1 MELVLPLK
9 EKNAD
14 DLEGVSFLKLK
25 EEIPSR
31 ELRYP
36 YPYIS
41 PPWEKENH
49 LQTYHP
55 WGCVSSQEGK
65 PKVWCQIQYI
75 FPRLPTCEQ
84 LGWTEFD
91 FSGSNSCFTKIGV
104 LESSDIKRRDSIRNC
119 ASFSNYHQ
127 KVRKKKPRFRIE
139 KFVTRPSCTSFTT
152 GTIENSHSNISGLK
166 CVTNEE
172 HILNWG
178 GFPLTNLGFDSLRGV
193 AVIWGIWLHIT
204 LQVGFPEGKYYRKL
218 NKSVLATI
226 HPHWLHF
233 FYSFLATIRM

>member
-104 LESSDIKRRDSIRNC
+104 LESSDIKRRDSIRNS

-127 KVRKKKPRFRIE
+127 ESAQKKAQVQDWKICHKTQLHKLHNWNYW
-139 KFVTRPSCTSFTT
+139 KFPFQHLRSKMRHQRGAHPKLRWIPSHQFGVWFFERCCCDLRNMTSYYPPGWF
-152 GTIENSHSNISGLK
+152 SG
-166 CVTNEE
+166 
-172 HILNWG
+172 G
-178 GFPLTNLGFDSLRGV
+178 
-193 AVIWGIWLHIT
+193 
-204 LQVGFPEGKYYRKL
+204 
-218 NKSVLATI
+218 
-226 HPHWLHF
+226 
-233 FYSFLATIRM
+233 